1 MKLVIRRISWNAFYA
16 WIVMIVTSRI
26 FILAHFPHQC
36 FLAIILGLLSFTI
49 IFKRQI
55 RFPYYGR
62 FSWIWSSKAK
72 RILVAVTL
80 LCSAV
85 LVYLKVEHI
94 TGFDINWSIALAKQY
109 CQKVI

>member
-1 MKLVIRRISWNAFYA
+1 MSWNAFYA

-36 FLAIILGLLSFTI
+36 FLAIILGLLCFTI
-49 IFKRQI
+49 IFKI
-55 RFPYYGR
+55 FPYYDR
-62 FSWIWSSKAK
+62 LWWIWSSKAK